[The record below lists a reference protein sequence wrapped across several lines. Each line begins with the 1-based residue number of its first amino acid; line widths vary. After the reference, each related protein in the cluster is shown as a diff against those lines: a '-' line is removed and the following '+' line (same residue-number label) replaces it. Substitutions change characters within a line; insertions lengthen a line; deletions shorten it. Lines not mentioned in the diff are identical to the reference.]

1 MPTAD
6 SDNFTR
12 PRRAQRLSVTVEHG
26 LSQPQLERAVVHY
39 VTAYEP
45 GIDLELLPA
54 TERLCRMVWHV
65 LWEDGSGLLTT
76 AKNDPDPESP
86 VAQYAR
92 RAAARLWTSRK
103 IMVAD

>member
-1 MPTAD
+1 MPTAH

-12 PRRAQRLSVTVEHG
+12 PHRARRLSVTVEHG
-26 LSQPQLERAVVHY
+26 LSRPQLERALVRY
-39 VTAYEP
+39 VTVYEP
-45 GIDLELLPA
+45 DVDLEVLPV

-65 LWEDGSGLLTT
+65 LWEDGSALLST
-76 AKNDPDPESP
+76 ATGDPDPDSP

-103 IMVAD
+103 IMVGD